1 MSTIY
6 IFRHGQT
13 DFNRDHKF
21 TGWLDAKLT
30 DLGRQ
35 QAEVIANQLR
45 EKTINLAFQTRL
57 SRSIET
63 LDIVIKS
70 HPECQQRITDD
81 RLIERSYGD
90 LSGHLH
96 SEIISQYGQNQFDL
110 WHRSYSLSPPGGE
123 SIKDVEKR
131 VNSFIKDLLKL
142 MKKEKVN
149 VEEKEI
155 DAVIEDLKGSQKT
168 KEKEINDKWA
178 TEIGKLLGDEKIDT
192 VEKLKE
198 KIKESL
204 QIQKEHT
211 QLHQL
216 QDQALKIAI
225 ELSKIDLPQPA
236 IDFEARERERYF
248 NEDMKSKSIK
258 IEDFLKANNITIE
271 KMRELWLLDAKE
283 AIQAD
288 VFLNLY
294 ADTKDVKVTDEELNK
309 KIEVVKKNQ
318 PDADP
323 SIFSNDEWKEYVRG
337 VERKE
342 KAFRVF
348 IEEVLGKDSLDSHN

>member
-1 MSTIY
+1 MDDMYTKKDINDFTTEFSITIPY
-6 IFRHGQT
+6 KSFKQSY
-13 DFNRDHKF
+13 
-21 TGWLDAKLT
+21 
-30 DLGRQ
+30 DL
-35 QAEVIANQLR
+35 LL
-45 EKTINLAFQTRL
+45 KDY
-57 SRSIET
+57 SKD
-63 LDIVIKS
+63 LDIKGFRKGKVPTNMVSDQVREMVKFETFEKLAPMYINTAISKEKIVPIAP
-70 HPECQQRITDD
+70 PEYKEIPKILEDIDITFM
-81 RLIERSYGD
+81 LTVTSMPKFKLGD
-90 LSGHLH
+90 M
-96 SEIISQYGQNQFDL
+96 
-110 WHRSYSLSPPGGE
+110 
-123 SIKDVEKR
+123 KKVK
-131 VNSFIKDLLKL
+131 V
-142 MKKEKVN
+142 KKEKVA
-149 VEEKEI
+149 VEGKEI

-216 QDQALKIAI
+216 QDQALKIGI
-225 ELSKIDLPQPA
+225 ELSKIDIPQPA

-309 KIEVVKKNQ
+309 KIEDVKKNQ